1 MSFYLIGI
9 GGAGMSVVA
18 ELLHAKGEVVCGS
31 DAKDSKNLDHLR
43 SLGIEVFVG
52 HDAAHVPA
60 DARVVISTAVRES
73 NPELAIARERGQEVL
88 HRSQALALAAKG
100 LDFVA
105 VAGAHGKTTSSGMLA
120 AALSQAG
127 MDPSFAV
134 GGVVTGFDTGA
145 HLGASSVFVAEADES
160 DKSFLN
166 YSPRVALVTNVEP
179 DHLDNYGSRE
189 EFEQTFLKFAQKIV
203 PSGLLIVCSDD
214 EGAARLGRAYEEL
227 GGRVWSYGGLTE
239 DEGLWRGQKHAVV
252 SAANLAPAHA
262 SATVCFDGQ
271 ETELSLNVGGAHN
284 LENATGALLVG
295 IELGVP
301 MERMAT
307 ALHSFKGTGRRFE
320 LRGKAQGKVLVDDY
334 AHHPSEVAAA
344 LRQARVESGGGRVLV
359 LFQPH
364 LYSRTKTFAT
374 EFAKAFQLADRLY
387 ITDIFGAREDPVE
400 GVTSQLISNQ
410 VPGAHY
416 IPDMREAAQAIANEA
431 REGDLVITMGAG
443 SITSMGEVILNR
455 WGASK

>member
-1 MSFYLIGI
+1 M
-9 GGAGMSVVA
+9 
-18 ELLHAKGEVVCGS
+18 
-31 DAKDSKNLDHLR
+31 
-43 SLGIEVFVG
+43 
-52 HDAAHVPA
+52 
-60 DARVVISTAVRES
+60 
-73 NPELAIARERGQEVL
+73 
-88 HRSQALALAAKG
+88 
-100 LDFVA
+100 
-105 VAGAHGKTTSSGMLA
+105 
-120 AALSQAG
+120 
-127 MDPSFAV
+127 
-134 GGVVTGFDTGA
+134 
-145 HLGASSVFVAEADES
+145 GASSVFVAEADES

-203 PSGLLIVCSDD
+203 PGGLLVVCSDD

-364 LYSRTKTFAT
+364 LYSRTKTFAA

>member
-18 ELLHAKGEVVCGS
+18 ELLYAKGEVVSGS

-43 SLGIEVFVG
+43 SLGIKVFVG
-52 HDAAHVPA
+52 HEAAHVPA

-73 NPELAIARERGQEVL
+73 NPELAIARERGQEVV
-88 HRSQALALAAKG
+88 HRSQALAFAAAG
-100 LDFVA
+100 MDFVA

-127 MDPSFAV
+127 VDPSFAV
-134 GGVVTGFDTGA
+134 GGVVTGFNTGA

-166 YSPRVALVTNVEP
+166 YSPRVTLVTNVEP

-189 EFEQTFLKFAQKIV
+189 EFEQTFLKFAQRIV
-203 PSGLLIVCSDD
+203 PGGLLIVCSDD
-214 EGAARLGRAYEEL
+214 EGAARLGKAYSQL
-227 GGRVWSYGGLTE
+227 GGRVWSYGGLGE
-239 DEGLWRGQKHAVV
+239 SNALWHAQKHA
-252 SAANLAPAHA
+252 AINHAKLAPAHA
-262 SATVCFDGQ
+262 SATVCFAG
-271 ETELSLNVGGAHN
+271 EEVALSLNVGGAHN

-301 MERMAT
+301 MERMAS

-320 LRGKAQGKVLVDDY
+320 LRGKVQGKVLVDDY

-344 LRQARVESGGGRVLV
+344 LRQARVEAGDGRVLV

-364 LYSRTKTFAT
+364 LYSRTKTFAD
-374 EFAKAFQLADRLY
+374 EFARAFHLADQLY
-387 ITDIFGAREDPVE
+387 IADIFGAREDPVQ

-416 IPDMREAAQAIANEA
+416 IPDMREAALAIADEA

-443 SITSMGEVILNR
+443 SITAMGEVILNR
-455 WGASK
+455 WSANQ